1 MEYIVDHETIKSW
14 TIYKSII
21 YLKNGLYISPCFKT
35 NVDQYI
41 KPLTN
46 FKNAQG
52 GPKKRAK
59 TQRYR
64 YSASLLSNKNRRKN
78 HNPKSGFSGS
88 FCYSL
93 AKSNVFAP
101 LTSLRDVQ
109 RKTLLPRAMGCTPFL
124 AHHGPKNS
132 LRFSAH
138 KVDSKKIGANKRTE
152 KIAPAIFACPFFA
165 NKIISASLKL
175 SAKMVF
181 ARRTNQRAICPR
193 ITQTKKESL

>member
-1 MEYIVDHETIKSW
+1 MGYIIDHKTIKYG
-14 TIYKSII
+14 T
-21 YLKNGLYISPCFKT
+21 YISPCFKT

-52 GPKKRAK
+52 SPKKRAK

-64 YSASLLSNKNRRKN
+64 YSASLLSNKKRRKN

-109 RKTLLPRAMGCTPFL
+109 RKTLLRRAGLHPFF
-124 AHHGPKNS
+124 GPSRSKKFTA
-132 LRFSAH
+132 FSAH
-138 KVDSKKIGANKRTE
+138 KSGLEKIGANNAPK
-152 KIAPAIFACPFFA
+152 KLPPAIFACPSFA
-165 NKIISASLKL
+165 NKIISALLKL
-175 SAKMVF
+175 SAKNGLRPSHES
-181 ARRTNQRAICPR
+181 ACDLSANRAD
-193 ITQTKKESL
+193 KKERDNNSLPVLTRLLL

>member
-52 GPKKRAK
+52 SPKKRAK

-93 AKSNVFAP
+93 AKSKRFCTFDIASRRTKVKRSCGELGLHPFFGPSWAKKFTAFFGP
-101 LTSLRDVQ
+101 VLWS
-109 RKTLLPRAMGCTPFL
+109 RKKSARTTHRKNCFTQFLL
-124 AHHGPKNS
+124 AH
-132 LRFSAH
+132 F
-138 KVDSKKIGANKRTE
+138 
-152 KIAPAIFACPFFA
+152 C
-165 NKIISASLKL
+165 
-175 SAKMVF
+175 
-181 ARRTNQRAICPR
+181 
-193 ITQTKKESL
+193 

>member
-93 AKSNVFAP
+93 AKSKRFCTFDIASRRTKENAP
-101 LTSLRDVQ
+101 AEGHGLH
-109 RKTLLPRAMGCTPFL
+109 PFF
-124 AHHGPKNS
+124 GPS
-132 LRFSAH
+132 W
-138 KVDSKKIGANKRTE
+138 SKKFTAFFGPQSGLE
-152 KIAPAIFACPFFA
+152 K
-165 NKIISASLKL
+165 N
-175 SAKMVF
+175 
-181 ARRTNQRAICPR
+181 RR
-193 ITQTKKESL
+193 E

>member
-52 GPKKRAK
+52 SPKKRAK

-101 LTSLRDVQ
+101 LTLLRNVQ

-124 AHHGPKNS
+124 TLTVQKIHCFFSPLLWSRKN
-132 LRFSAH
+132 
-138 KVDSKKIGANKRTE
+138 
-152 KIAPAIFACPFFA
+152 
-165 NKIISASLKL
+165 
-175 SAKMVF
+175 
-181 ARRTNQRAICPR
+181 RR
-193 ITQTKKESL
+193 E